1 MLARTFAAAMGNS
14 ALLYNFVVLFQVVK
28 YAGTAYLLYLAWQ
41 ALREGADPLYMRL
54 SACE

>member
-1 MLARTFAAAMGNS
+1 MGNS